1 MTRSPGEREDAKM
14 SITARTLAWLF
25 LALAIVAP
33 ARAASLQAGLAAF
46 EHQNFNAA
54 AAILRPLAIAGDP
67 RAQSYVGYMYA
78 TGRGFPQ
85 NYNVAA
91 YWYFRAANQGETT
104 AQYQL
109 GLLYDKGD
117 GVQQDYIKAHMWL
130 DLAAAHAPP
139 RSRDAFVRLRDALAS
154 KMTRGQI
161 GVARQL
167 ALQWVP
173 VRERPGV
180 AVSPAPQ

>member
-1 MTRSPGEREDAKM
+1 MRAVATIVVCAV
-14 SITARTLAWLF
+14 
-25 LALAIVAP
+25 LALALLAP
-33 ARAASLQAGLAAF
+33 AQAASLRAGLAAYDR
-46 EHQNFNAA
+46 QDFNAA
-54 AAILRPLAIAGDP
+54 ATILRPLAIAGDP

-78 TGRGFPQ
+78 NGRGFPQ

-91 YWYFRAANQGETT
+91 YWYFRAANQGEST
-104 AQYQL
+104 AQYML

-139 RSRDAFVRLRDALAS
+139 KSRDYAVRLRDAVAT
-154 KMTRGQI
+154 KMTRGEI

-173 VRERPGV
+173 VREHPGV
-180 AVSPAPQ
+180 AVAPAPN

>member
-1 MTRSPGEREDAKM
+1 MRAVAT
-14 SITARTLAWLF
+14 ILAF
-25 LALAIVAP
+25 SVLALAFLAP
-33 ARAASLQAGLAAF
+33 AQAASLRAGLAAYDR
-46 EHQNFNAA
+46 QDFNAA

-67 RAQSYVGYMYA
+67 RAQSYVGYMYE

-91 YWYFRAANQGETT
+91 YWYFRAANQGEST
-104 AQYQL
+104 AQYML

-139 RSRDAFVRLRDALAS
+139 KSRDYCVRLRNAVAT
-154 KMTRGQI
+154 KMTRGEI

-173 VRERPGV
+173 VREQPGV
-180 AVSPAPQ
+180 AVAPAPN

>member
-1 MTRSPGEREDAKM
+1 M
-14 SITARTLAWLF
+14 SRILAGVL
-25 LALAIVAP
+25 LALACLAP
-33 ARAASLQAGLAAF
+33 AQAASLGGGIAAYD
-46 EHQNFNAA
+46 HQNFNAA
-54 AAILRPLAIAGDP
+54 AAILRPLALAGDP
-67 RAQSYVGYMYA
+67 RAQSYLGYMYA
-78 TGRGFPQ
+78 TGRGVPQ

-104 AQYQL
+104 AQYML

-117 GVQQDYIKAHMWL
+117 GVQQDVIKAHMWL

-139 RSRDAFVRLRDALAS
+139 KSRDFSARLRNAVAT
-154 KMTRGQI
+154 KMTRGEL

-180 AVSPAPQ
+180 AVAPAPN

>member
-1 MTRSPGEREDAKM
+1 MK
-14 SITARTLAWLF
+14 IVARTFAGLIV
-25 LALAIVAP
+25 ALAALTP
-33 ARAASLQAGLAAF
+33 AQAASLSAGLAAY
-46 EHQNFNAA
+46 EHQNYNAA

-139 RSRDAFVRLRDALAS
+139 KSRDFSARLRDAIAT

-180 AVSPAPQ
+180 AVAPAPE

>member
-1 MTRSPGEREDAKM
+1 MVLRTKM
-14 SITARTLAWLF
+14 RGAVRLLTLAILV
-25 LALAIVAP
+25 LGAVAP
-33 ARAASLQAGLAAF
+33 ARAASVHAGIAAY
-46 EHQNFNAA
+46 EHQNYNAA

-117 GVQQDYIKAHMWL
+117 GLQQDVIKAHMWL

-139 RSRDAFVRLRDALAS
+139 KSRDFCVRLRDALAT

-180 AVSPAPQ
+180 VVAPPPQ

>member
-1 MTRSPGEREDAKM
+1 MKMTASLVAGLLLA
-14 SITARTLAWLF
+14 LAWL
-25 LALAIVAP
+25 AP
-33 ARAASLQAGLAAF
+33 AHAASLHAGIAAYDR
-46 EHQNFNAA
+46 QNYNAA

-67 RAQSYVGYMYA
+67 RAQSYLGYMYSN
-78 TGRGFPQ
+78 GRGVPQ
-85 NYNVAA
+85 NYTLAA

-104 AQYQL
+104 AQYML

-117 GVQQDYIKAHMWL
+117 GVQQDVIKAHMWL

-139 RSRDAFVRLRDALAS
+139 KSRDFSARLRNAVAT
-154 KMTRGQI
+154 KMTRGEL

-180 AVSPAPQ
+180 AVAPVPN

>member
-1 MTRSPGEREDAKM
+1 MKM
-14 SITARTLAWLF
+14 TARILAGLL
-25 LALAIVAP
+25 LAPAVVAP
-33 ARAASLQAGLAAF
+33 ARAASLRSGLAAY
-46 EHQNFNAA
+46 ERQNFNAA

-130 DLAAAHAPP
+130 DLPAPHAPP
-139 RSRDAFVRLRDALAS
+139 RGRDVFVR
-154 KMTRGQI
+154 
-161 GVARQL
+161 
-167 ALQWVP
+167 
-173 VRERPGV
+173 VR
-180 AVSPAPQ
+180 AAPPPKK

>member
-1 MTRSPGEREDAKM
+1 M
-14 SITARTLAWLF
+14 SGAARIFAVALLTLGF
-25 LALAIVAP
+25 LAP
-33 ARAASLQAGLAAF
+33 AQAASLGAGIAAYD
-46 EHQNFNAA
+46 HQDFNRAA
-54 AAILRPLAIAGDP
+54 TILRPLAIGGDP
-67 RAQSYVGYMYA
+67 RAQSYVGYMYE

-104 AQYQL
+104 AQYRL

-117 GVQQDYIKAHMWL
+117 GLQQDYIKAHMWFN
-130 DLAAAHAPP
+130 LAAAHAPP
-139 RSRDAFVRLRDALAS
+139 PSRDFCVRLRDAVAT

-173 VRERPGV
+173 VRERRGV
-180 AVSPAPQ
+180 AVLPAPN

>member
-1 MTRSPGEREDAKM
+1 MPIA
-14 SITARTLAWLF
+14 ARLLALAM
-25 LALAIVAP
+25 LALAILVP
-33 ARAASLQAGLAAF
+33 ARAASVGAGIAAYNHQDFNLAAT
-46 EHQNFNAA
+46 
-54 AAILRPLAIAGDP
+54 ILRPLAIAGDP
-67 RAQSYVGYMYA
+67 RAQSYVGYMYE

-85 NYNVAA
+85 NYNLAA
-91 YWYFRAANQGETT
+91 YWYFRAATQGETT
-104 AQYQL
+104 AQYRL

-117 GVQQDYIKAHMWL
+117 GLQQDYIKAHMWL

-139 RSRDAFVRLRDALAS
+139 PSRDFCARLRDAVAT
-154 KMTRGQI
+154 KMTRGEI

-180 AVSPAPQ
+180 VVAPVPN

>member
-1 MTRSPGEREDAKM
+1 MK
-14 SITARTLAWLF
+14 IVARTFAGLIV
-25 LALAIVAP
+25 ALAALTP
-33 ARAASLQAGLAAF
+33 AQAASLSAGLAAY
-46 EHQNFNAA
+46 EHQNYNAA

-109 GLLYDKGD
+109 GLLYDKATACSRITSRRTCGS
-117 GVQQDYIKAHMWL
+117 ISRPRTRRRR
-130 DLAAAHAPP
+130 AAISP
-139 RSRDAFVRLRDALAS
+139 RGCAMPSRPR
-154 KMTRGQI
+154 
-161 GVARQL
+161 
-167 ALQWVP
+167 
-173 VRERPGV
+173 
-180 AVSPAPQ
+180 

>member
-1 MTRSPGEREDAKM
+1 MKR
-14 SITARTLAWLF
+14 IARVFACTVFACMA
-25 LALAIVAP
+25 LALACLGP
-33 ARAASLQAGLAAF
+33 AQAGSLRAGLAAY
-46 EHQNFNAA
+46 ERQDFNTA
-54 AAILRPLAIAGDP
+54 AAILRPLAITGDP
-67 RAQSYVGYMYA
+67 RAQSYVGNMYA

-85 NYNVAA
+85 NYTVAT

-104 AQYQL
+104 AQYML
-109 GLLYDKGD
+109 GLSYDKGD

-139 RSRDAFVRLRDALAS
+139 RSRDFCVRLRDAIAT

-180 AVSPAPQ
+180 AVAPAPN

>member
-1 MTRSPGEREDAKM
+1 MKM
-14 SITARTLAWLF
+14 TARILAGLL
-25 LALAIVAP
+25 LALAVVAP
-33 ARAASLQAGLAAF
+33 AQAASLRSGLAAY
-46 EHQNFNAA
+46 ERQDFNAA

-85 NYNVAA
+85 NYTVAA

-104 AQYQL
+104 AQYML

-139 RSRDAFVRLRDALAS
+139 KSRDYSARLRDAVAT
-154 KMTRGQI
+154 KMTRGEI

-180 AVSPAPQ
+180 AVAPVPN

>member
-1 MTRSPGEREDAKM
+1 MMRA
-14 SITARTLAWLF
+14 IARVLAIAV
-25 LALAIVAP
+25 LALAVLPP
-33 ARAASLQAGLAAF
+33 AQAASLRAGLAAYDR
-46 EHQNFNAA
+46 QDFNAA
-54 AAILRPLAIAGDP
+54 ATILRPLAIAGDP

-109 GLLYDKGD
+109 GLLLDKGD

-139 RSRDAFVRLRDALAS
+139 RSRDFCVRLRDAIAT
-154 KMTRGQI
+154 KMTRGQL

-180 AVSPAPQ
+180 AVAPAPE

>member
-1 MTRSPGEREDAKM
+1 MRNV
-14 SITARTLAWLF
+14 ARALAWLTVA
-25 LALAIVAP
+25 LALVAP
-33 ARAASLQAGLAAF
+33 ARGASLSAGLAAY
-46 EHQNFNAA
+46 EQQNYNAA
-54 AAILRPLAIAGDP
+54 AAILRPLAIRGDP

-130 DLAAAHAPP
+130 NLAAAHAPP
-139 RSRDAFVRLRDALAS
+139 RSRDFSARMRDAIAT

-180 AVSPAPQ
+180 VLAPPPE

>member
-1 MTRSPGEREDAKM
+1 MRGTVRIFASAM
-14 SITARTLAWLF
+14 
-25 LALAIVAP
+25 LALAILAP
-33 ARAASLQAGLAAF
+33 AHAASLRAGIAAYD
-46 EHQNFNAA
+46 HQDFNRA

-67 RAQSYVGYMYA
+67 RAQSYLGYMYE

-139 RSRDAFVRLRDALAS
+139 KSRDFSARLRDAIAT

-180 AVSPAPQ
+180 AVAPAPE

>member
-1 MTRSPGEREDAKM
+1 MKFSGC
-14 SITARTLAWLF
+14 TLAGLM
-25 LALAIVAP
+25 LAVALLAP
-33 ARAASLQAGLAAF
+33 AQAASLQAGLAAY
-46 EHQNFNAA
+46 EHQNYNAA
-54 AAILRPLAIAGDP
+54 AAILRPLAIRGDP

-104 AQYQL
+104 AQYML
-109 GLLYDKGD
+109 GLLYDKGS
-117 GVQQDYIKAHMWL
+117 GVQQDVIKAHMWL

-139 RSRDAFVRLRDALAS
+139 KSRDFCVRLRDAVAS

-173 VRERPGV
+173 VRERAGV
-180 AVSPAPQ
+180 AAAPAPE

>member
-1 MTRSPGEREDAKM
+1 MRR
-14 SITARTLAWLF
+14 TAPI
-25 LALAIVAP
+25 LALAMLALASVAP
-33 ARAASLQAGLAAF
+33 ARAASLGAGIAAYNH
-46 EHQNFNAA
+46 ENFNAA
-54 AAILRPLAIAGDP
+54 AAIFRPLALAGDP
-67 RAQSYVGYMYA
+67 RAQSYLGYMYS
-78 TGRGFPQ
+78 TGRGVPQ
-85 NYNVAA
+85 NYITAA

-139 RSRDAFVRLRDALAS
+139 RSRDYCARLRDAIAT

-161 GVARQL
+161 GVARQE

-180 AVSPAPQ
+180 VVAPVPN

>member
-1 MTRSPGEREDAKM
+1 M
-14 SITARTLAWLF
+14 SITARMLAWLF
-25 LALAIVAP
+25 LALAWLAP
-33 ARAASLQAGLAAF
+33 AHGASLSAGIAAY
-46 EHQNFNAA
+46 EHENFNPA

-67 RAQSYVGYMYA
+67 RAQSYVGHMYA

-85 NYNVAA
+85 NYNVAV

-130 DLAAAHAPP
+130 NLAAAHAPP
-139 RSRDAFVRLRDALAS
+139 KSRDFCVRLRDAMAT

-180 AVSPAPQ
+180 AVAPAPQ

>member
-1 MTRSPGEREDAKM
+1 MGRNNHTTQM
-14 SITARTLAWLF
+14 SRILAGVL
-25 LALAIVAP
+25 LALACLAP
-33 ARAASLQAGLAAF
+33 AQAASLGAGIAAYD
-46 EHQNFNAA
+46 HQNFNAA
-54 AAILRPLAIAGDP
+54 AAILRPLALAGDP
-67 RAQSYVGYMYA
+67 RAQSYLGYMYA
-78 TGRGFPQ
+78 TGRGVPQ

-104 AQYQL
+104 AQYML

-117 GVQQDYIKAHMWL
+117 GVQQDVIKAHMWL

-139 RSRDAFVRLRDALAS
+139 KSRDFAVRLRDAMAT
-154 KMTRGQI
+154 KMTRGQL

-180 AVSPAPQ
+180 AVAPAPN

>member
-1 MTRSPGEREDAKM
+1 MRNM
-14 SITARTLAWLF
+14 SNTARTLACLL

-33 ARAASLQAGLAAF
+33 ARAASLQAGLAAY
-46 EHQNFNAA
+46 EHQNYNAA

-139 RSRDAFVRLRDALAS
+139 RSRDFSVRLRDALAT
-154 KMTRGQI
+154 KMTRGEI

-180 AVSPAPQ
+180 AVAPPPQ

>member
-1 MTRSPGEREDAKM
+1 MMTTR
-14 SITARTLAWLF
+14 RTLAGLM
-25 LALAIVAP
+25 LALALLAP
-33 ARAASLQAGLAAF
+33 AHAASLSAGIAAY
-46 EHQNFNAA
+46 EHQNYNAA

-67 RAQSYVGYMYA
+67 HAQSYVGYMYA

-85 NYNVAA
+85 NYNLAA

-109 GLLYDKGD
+109 GLLLDKGD
-117 GVQQDYIKAHMWL
+117 GVQQDYIKAHMWF

-139 RSRDAFVRLRDALAS
+139 KSRDFCVRLRDAIAT

-173 VRERPGV
+173 VRERPGIAV
-180 AVSPAPQ
+180 APPPE

>member
-1 MTRSPGEREDAKM
+1 MRPACCLRAHRLWAMRRHAFIGRGKPFETGSRGRRMK
-14 SITARTLAWLF
+14 TTLRTLAGLM
-25 LALAIVAP
+25 LALALFAP
-33 ARAASLQAGLAAF
+33 AQAASLSAGIAAY
-46 EHQNFNAA
+46 EHQDYNAA

-117 GVQQDYIKAHMWL
+117 GVQQDVIKAHMWL
-130 DLAAAHAPP
+130 DLAAAH
-139 RSRDAFVRLRDALAS
+139 
-154 KMTRGQI
+154 
-161 GVARQL
+161 
-167 ALQWVP
+167 
-173 VRERPGV
+173 
-180 AVSPAPQ
+180 

>member
-1 MTRSPGEREDAKM
+1 MRSV
-14 SITARTLAWLF
+14 ARLF
-25 LALAIVAP
+25 AIAVLALAVVAP
-33 ARAASLQAGLAAF
+33 AQGASLRAGLAAY
-46 EHQNFNAA
+46 ERQDFNAA

-85 NYNVAA
+85 NYIVAA

-104 AQYQL
+104 AQYML

-139 RSRDAFVRLRDALAS
+139 KSRDFSARLRDAIAT
-154 KMTRGQI
+154 KMTRGEL

-180 AVSPAPQ
+180 AIAPVPN

>member
-1 MTRSPGEREDAKM
+1 MRAVATIVVFA
-14 SITARTLAWLF
+14 L
-25 LALAIVAP
+25 LALAFLAP
-33 ARAASLQAGLAAF
+33 AQAASLRAGLAAY
-46 EHQNFNAA
+46 ERQDYNAA
-54 AAILRPLAIAGDP
+54 AAILRPLAISGDP
-67 RAQSYVGYMYA
+67 RAQSYVGYMYE

-91 YWYFRAANQGETT
+91 YWYFRAANQGEST
-104 AQYQL
+104 AQYML

-139 RSRDAFVRLRDALAS
+139 KSRDYCVRLRNAVAT
-154 KMTRGQI
+154 KMTRGEI

-173 VRERPGV
+173 VRELHGV
-180 AVSPAPQ
+180 AVAPAPN

>member
-1 MTRSPGEREDAKM
+1 MNT
-14 SITARTLAWLF
+14 TARIVACLT
-25 LALAIVAP
+25 LALALLAP
-33 ARAASLQAGLAAF
+33 AQAASLRAGLSAY
-46 EHQNFNAA
+46 ERQDFNAA

-91 YWYFRAANQGETT
+91 YWYFRAANQGEST
-104 AQYQL
+104 AQYML

-139 RSRDAFVRLRDALAS
+139 KSRDFCVRLRDAVAT
-154 KMTRGQI
+154 KMTRGEI

-180 AVSPAPQ
+180 AVAPVPN

>member
-1 MTRSPGEREDAKM
+1 MRA
-14 SITARTLAWLF
+14 IARLF
-25 LALAIVAP
+25 AIAVLALAFLSPAP
-33 ARAASLQAGLAAF
+33 AASLRAGLAAYDR
-46 EHQNFNAA
+46 HDFNAA
-54 AAILRPLAIAGDP
+54 ASILRPLAIAGDP
-67 RAQSYVGYMYA
+67 RAQSRVGYMYA

-91 YWYFRAANQGETT
+91 YWYFRAANQGESA
-104 AQYQL
+104 AQYML

-117 GVQQDYIKAHMWL
+117 GIQQDYIKAHMWL

-139 RSRDAFVRLRDALAS
+139 KSRDYCARLRDAIAT
-154 KMTRGQI
+154 KMTRGEI

-180 AVSPAPQ
+180 AVAPEPN

>member
-1 MTRSPGEREDAKM
+1 MDRNRNGMGISWIVA
-14 SITARTLAWLF
+14 AVA
-25 LALAIVAP
+25 LALCWLAP
-33 ARAASLQAGLAAF
+33 AQAASLGAGIAAYD
-46 EHQNFNAA
+46 HQDFNRAA
-54 AAILRPLAIAGDP
+54 TILRPLAIAGDP
-67 RAQSYVGYMYA
+67 RAQSYVGYMYE

-104 AQYQL
+104 AQTRL

-117 GVQQDYIKAHMWL
+117 GLQQDYIKAHMWL
-130 DLAAAHAPP
+130 NLAAAHAPP
-139 RSRDAFVRLRDALAS
+139 PSRDYCARLRDALAT
-154 KMTRGQI
+154 KMTRGEI

-173 VRERPGV
+173 VRERRGV
-180 AVSPAPQ
+180 AVLPVPN